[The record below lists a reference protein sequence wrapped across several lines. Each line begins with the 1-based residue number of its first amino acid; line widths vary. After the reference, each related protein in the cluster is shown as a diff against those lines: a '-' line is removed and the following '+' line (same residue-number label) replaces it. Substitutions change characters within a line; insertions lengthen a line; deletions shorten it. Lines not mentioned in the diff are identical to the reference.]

1 MSIFFNLFEKHS
13 NWLCTTKYQKPFHEK
28 KMPHTFFH
36 QRISR
41 EEHEFFT
48 KNISC
53 NKKNDYRSLKS
64 YMSDSYV
71 RSHCTQPGI
80 LMFEDDDG
88 SGDIIITIT
97 TYI

>member
-1 MSIFFNLFEKHS
+1 
-13 NWLCTTKYQKPFHEK
+13 
-28 KMPHTFFH
+28 MPHFFE

-41 EEHEFFT
+41 EEHGFLT

-64 YMSDSYV
+64 YMNGSYV

-80 LMFEDDDG
+80 LVFEDDDG
-88 SGDIIITIT
+88 GGDIIITIT

>member
-1 MSIFFNLFEKHS
+1 MKNILI
-13 NWLCTTKYQKPFHEK
+13 WLYTTEGQKPFHEK
-28 KMPHTFFH
+28 KNAPHFFQ

-41 EEHEFFT
+41 EEHGFFT

-64 YMSDSYV
+64 YINGSYV

-88 SGDIIITIT
+88 GGDIIITIT
-97 TYI
+97 TYT